1 MVNIWSCLFFWRGT
15 VFGCVDADIKYL
27 KTRGGSNIFLFYQ
40 KSRIK
45 HFPLWSI
52 SYEREQ
58 QCRKEQVRKVKTW
71 RKRTFRRKFT
81 KLRKK
86 SKKQIQEEIHER
98 EQQCNKEEVRK
109 VKRIKMR
116 QKARI
121 TRAWDMSWNT
131 HLTNL

>member
-1 MVNIWSCLFFWRGT
+1 MQEGAS
-15 VFGCVDADIKYL
+15 
-27 KTRGGSNIFLFYQ
+27 Q
-40 KSRIK
+40 KSENLK
-45 HFPLWSI
+45 
-52 SYEREQ
+52 
-58 QCRKEQVRKVKTW
+58 KK
-71 RKRTFRRKFT
+71 TFRKKFT

-121 TRAWDMSWNT
+121 RA
-131 HLTNL
+131 